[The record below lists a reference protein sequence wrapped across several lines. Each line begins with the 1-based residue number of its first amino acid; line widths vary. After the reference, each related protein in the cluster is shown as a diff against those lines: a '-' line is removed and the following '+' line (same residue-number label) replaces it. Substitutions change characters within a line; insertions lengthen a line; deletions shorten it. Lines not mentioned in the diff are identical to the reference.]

1 MMHIIWLSHFQV
13 QGNLRQ
19 IECPSKNFYV
29 TLQEAIRTLIQ
40 PFHNI
45 LRLFDVLPNIPF
57 ATSKTKLDYY

>member
-40 PFHNI
+40 PF
-45 LRLFDVLPNIPF
+45 
-57 ATSKTKLDYY
+57 S